1 MTTLAIERAL
11 WRLSWKLRGS
21 VEPGRRRAIRREL
34 RAHLRTSA
42 AEVGADEALGRLGPL
57 DDLAREYAD
66 SERGG
71 PLQPRMRSGVIAA
84 VVVWALL
91 VFADGRELLTRN
103 GIEDRGSFD
112 PWSWSFGAPNG
123 KASLFTL
130 SGDVE
135 HGLLLDVQVHR
146 LGYLLLP
153 IVAFVL
159 AARLWRAF
167 GRPSLPLPRRRPTS

>member
-1 MTTLAIERAL
+1 MTSLAIERAIR
-11 WRLSWKLRGS
+11 RLSWNLRGS

-42 AEVGADEALGRLGPL
+42 AEVGPDEAVRRLGPL

-66 SERGG
+66 AERGR
-71 PLQPRMRSGVIAA
+71 PLEPRIRSGVIAA
-84 VVVWALL
+84 LFTWVLL
-91 VFADGRELLTRN
+91 VALDGRELLTRN

-112 PWSWSFGAPNG
+112 PWSWSFGAPND

-135 HGLLLDVQVHR
+135 HGLLLDIEMHR
-146 LGYLLLP
+146 LGYVLLP
-153 IVAFVL
+153 LVAFVL
-159 AARLWRAF
+159 AARLWRAL
-167 GRPSLPLPRRRPTS
+167 GRPSMPLHGRS